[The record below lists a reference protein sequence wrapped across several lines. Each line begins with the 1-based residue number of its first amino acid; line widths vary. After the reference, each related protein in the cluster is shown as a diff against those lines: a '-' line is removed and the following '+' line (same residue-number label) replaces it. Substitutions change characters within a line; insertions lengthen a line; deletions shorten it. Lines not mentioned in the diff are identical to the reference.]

1 MAGVPPERFPAAI
14 VSALPGPLG
23 GSLFRGFW
31 RRVGQ
36 EQEGV
41 QSSPKAPRNVLQ
53 EGEKKG
59 GGGGGEPIPGRDGRQ
74 EPLTN
79 E

>member
-59 GGGGGEPIPGRDGRQ
+59 GGGGGGRNPSLGETDVKN
-74 EPLTN
+74 P
-79 E
+79 